1 MGKAHR
7 DIGVIMPKI
16 EKEYQVSEESDLYF
30 SIKHTVDKM
39 VVLINKQETMVDQ
52 KGSLSNRRDRIV
64 ELNKEHYQED
74 PYAIQELDAMY
85 SSIDEAYRYWLKKI
99 DAEILELEDK
109 FVSDVWTYRS
119 KFDEKEKA
127 RQRQIHKDF
136 VENDEPP
143 F

>member
-1 MGKAHR
+1 
-7 DIGVIMPKI
+7 MPKI

-119 KFDEKEKA
+119 KFDEKEKE

>member
-1 MGKAHR
+1 MGKSHR
-7 DIGVIMPKI
+7 NIGVTMPKI

-39 VVLINKQETMVDQ
+39 VVLINKHETMVDQ

>member
-1 MGKAHR
+1 
-7 DIGVIMPKI
+7 MPKV

-39 VVLINKQETMVDQ
+39 LVLINKKEAMVDQ
-52 KGSLSNRRDRIV
+52 KASLSNRKDRIV
-64 ELNKEHYQED
+64 ESNKEHYNED

-85 SSIDEAYRYWLKKI
+85 SSIDEAYRYWLKQI
-99 DAEILELEDK
+99 DTEILELEDK

-127 RQRQIHKDF
+127 KQRQIHQDF
-136 VENDEPP
+136 IGIDENP

>member
-16 EKEYQVSEESDLYF
+16 QKEYQVSEESDLYF

-39 VVLINKQETMVDQ
+39 VVLINKKETMVDQ
-52 KGSLSNRRDRIV
+52 KASLSNRKDRIV
-64 ELNKEHYQED
+64 ESNKEHYNED
-74 PYAIQELDAMY
+74 PYAIQELDSMY
-85 SSIDEAYRYWLKKI
+85 SSIDEAYRYWLKQI
-99 DAEILELEDK
+99 DTEILELEDK

-127 RQRQIHKDF
+127 KQRQIHQDF
-136 VENDEPP
+136 IGIDENP

>member
-1 MGKAHR
+1 MGNAHR

-119 KFDEKEKA
+119 KFDEKEKE

>member
-1 MGKAHR
+1 
-7 DIGVIMPKI
+7 MPKI

-127 RQRQIHKDF
+127 RQRQIHQDF

>member
-1 MGKAHR
+1 
-7 DIGVIMPKI
+7 MPKI

-39 VVLINKQETMVDQ
+39 VVLINKHETMVDQ

>member
-1 MGKAHR
+1 
-7 DIGVIMPKI
+7 MPKI